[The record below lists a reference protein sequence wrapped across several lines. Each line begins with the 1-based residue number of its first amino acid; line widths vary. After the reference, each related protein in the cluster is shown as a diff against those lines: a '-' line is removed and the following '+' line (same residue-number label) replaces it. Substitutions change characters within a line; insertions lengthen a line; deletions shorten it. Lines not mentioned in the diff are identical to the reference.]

1 MKYSQD
7 PERQR
12 ILLQAL
18 DATTLCEID
27 VATRELKQW
36 VKDHPDDLGIVDAF
50 EQLSL
55 MEDIAR
61 ENESM
66 ADISA
71 EPVPS
76 ALEVEAAAR

>member
-1 MKYSQD
+1 MRYSQNA
-7 PERQR
+7 ERQR

-27 VATRELKQW
+27 EATRELKRW
-36 VKDHPDDLGIVDAF
+36 VQSHPDDLGIVDAF

-61 ENESM
+61 ENENL
-66 ADISA
+66 AAIPDGTIPIDIKA
-71 EPVPS
+71 
-76 ALEVEAAAR
+76 EAAAR